1 MTDEARRIL
10 EAALQLPEAERVE
23 IAAILAD
30 SIGDGSSAEEVEAA
44 WIEEAKRR
52 LSAYQRGE
60 TTSLDFED
68 DARSRGQSPSSARAA
83 KAADR
88 GTGATGSLPT
98 CNELR
103 AQNRT

>member
-68 DARSRGQSPSSARAA
+68 AMRDLEAKVRRPHERPKPPTGVLARR
-83 KAADR
+83 
-88 GTGATGSLPT
+88 
-98 CNELR
+98 
-103 AQNRT
+103 